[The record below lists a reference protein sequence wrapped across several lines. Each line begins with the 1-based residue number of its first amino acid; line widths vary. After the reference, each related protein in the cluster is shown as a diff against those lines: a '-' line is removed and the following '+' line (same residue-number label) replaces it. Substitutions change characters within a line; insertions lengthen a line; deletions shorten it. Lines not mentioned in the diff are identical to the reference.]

1 MSHLYVEDPDSHVAC
16 SSILF
21 AQDSFKEL
29 TIRRLGRPQKF
40 EGSETALV
48 EKLLKVRK
56 LEELEREL
64 TVVEIGKL
72 TLHNFTLQTPIPDI
86 TINRVLVVNTLHLSE
101 CSAFSLN
108 FLFAFFLKPEKQI
121 EEIRFVQCTM
131 DPMATNLIGDK
142 IVTLGSPRVL
152 IIKKT
157 QMPYDEE

>member
-1 MSHLYVEDPDSHVAC
+1 MHVAC

-40 EGSETALV
+40 EGGEAALV
-48 EKLLKVRK
+48 DKLLKARK
-56 LEELEREL
+56 EIEGVLKK
-64 TVVEIGKL
+64 VEIGKL

>member
-1 MSHLYVEDPDSHVAC
+1 MSHLYIEDPDMHVAC

-40 EGSETALV
+40 EGGEAALV
-48 EKLLKVRK
+48 DKLLKARK
-56 LEELEREL
+56 EIEGVLKK
-64 TVVEIGKL
+64 VEIGKL

-121 EEIRFVQCTM
+121 EEIRFV
-131 DPMATNLIGDK
+131 
-142 IVTLGSPRVL
+142 
-152 IIKKT
+152 
-157 QMPYDEE
+157 